1 MLNEEKIK
9 LMTSIAMFEQKE
21 GKKIF
26 PLSCYFRSDYISRH
40 LLGAFFGYTLCCLLG
55 IILWVLYHLELLLT
69 NIEIDMLL
77 SLGKRFG
84 LIYLGGL
91 VLYLLITAVVYWKRY
106 EYSIAGMRIYM
117 AKLKRLEKRYEY
129 QNKVKEMSK
138 EGVRYDR
145 SSGI

>member
-1 MLNEEKIK
+1 M
-9 LMTSIAMFEQKE
+9 
-21 GKKIF
+21 
-26 PLSCYFRSDYISRH
+26 
-40 LLGAFFGYTLCCLLG
+40 
-55 IILWVLYHLELLLT
+55 T
-69 NIEIDMLL
+69 NIEIERFL

-84 LIYLGGL
+84 IIYLGGL
-91 VLYLLITAVVYWKRY
+91 VLYLMITAIVYWKRY
-106 EYSIAGMRIYM
+106 EYSIAGMRVYV